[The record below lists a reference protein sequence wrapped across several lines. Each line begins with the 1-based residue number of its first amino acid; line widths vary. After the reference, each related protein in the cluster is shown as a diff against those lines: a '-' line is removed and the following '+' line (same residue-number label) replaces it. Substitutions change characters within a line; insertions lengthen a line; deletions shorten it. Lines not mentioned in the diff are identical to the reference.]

1 MPIPLS
7 QLAERLGAEV
17 DGLPF
22 DTDDHRGIQ
31 HRGAQ
36 VLDAWCSRRKRP
48 RSRPRSPPVPP
59 RFWSGRRWLP
69 LAPVSQFCVL
79 RSRVW
84 RLPAPPCCCV
94 DRSPLRPS
102 TLPPCLRL
110 GCKLP
115 QCVSIGAHAS
125 VEEGA
130 SIGAATIIGSGAVIG
145 AGVRIGSNCH
155 IYPRVVIYP
164 GATLG
169 DRVVV
174 HAGAVLGADGF
185 GYVRDR
191 TNGEY
196 TQFPQQGTLVIED
209 DVEIGANT
217 TIDRGALEET
227 RIGRGTKLDNLI
239 HIGHNC
245 SIGRNVV
252 IAAQTGISGSS
263 AVGDGAILGGQ
274 VGMGD
279 HAMVGP
285 GVILGGQA
293 GILPKKKLLGPGIVF
308 WGTPAK
314 PVRQYLK
321 ELAMLARLK
330 KGRVMAIVVV
340 GGHSRSVGKTSVVA
354 SLIARLPERNWTAC
368 KITQFGHGF
377 CSANG
382 EPCDCQTDEHT
393 IAISAER
400 DPNTGTDSARFLA
413 AGARR
418 SLWVRTRIGRLADAM
433 PRIRQEI
440 DAAENIIFESNS
452 LLQFLRPDLYLTVLD
467 HATADFKD
475 SARLFLDRADA
486 VLLRASGQELTPQ
499 WNQVSLRLL
508 AGKPRFLVTPPDLI
522 GDDLVAFVEQK
533 LT

>member
-1 MPIPLS
+1 MMPIPLS
-7 QLAERLGAEV
+7 ELAERLGAEL
-17 DGLPF
+17 D
-22 DTDDHRGIQ
+22 
-31 HRGAQ
+31 GAQ
-36 VLDAWCSRRKRP
+36 ADAVITGVSSIAAAGPGCLVFAEEEASFAAAMASGAGAVLVAPQMSMSDAHKPVLRLAQP
-48 RSRPRSPPVPP
+48 RLAFARAAVLLRGPQPVPSIHP
-59 RFWSGRRWLP
+59 TAVI
-69 LAPVSQFCVL
+69 APGVQLGGKVSV
-79 RSRVW
+79 
-84 RLPAPPCCCV
+84 
-94 DRSPLRPS
+94 
-102 TLPPCLRL
+102 
-110 GCKLP
+110 
-115 QCVSIGAHAS
+115 GAHAS

-130 SIGAATIIGSGAVIG
+130 SIGEGTIVGSGAVIG
-145 AGVRIGSNCH
+145 AGVRIGNGCR

-191 TNGEY
+191 TTGQY

-245 SIGRNVV
+245 TIGRDVV

-330 KGRVMAIVVV
+330 
-340 GGHSRSVGKTSVVA
+340 H
-354 SLIARLPERNWTAC
+354 P
-368 KITQFGHGF
+368 
-377 CSANG
+377 
-382 EPCDCQTDEHT
+382 
-393 IAISAER
+393 
-400 DPNTGTDSARFLA
+400 
-413 AGARR
+413 AG
-418 SLWVRTRIGRLADAM
+418 D
-433 PRIRQEI
+433 
-440 DAAENIIFESNS
+440 
-452 LLQFLRPDLYLTVLD
+452 
-467 HATADFKD
+467 K
-475 SARLFLDRADA
+475 
-486 VLLRASGQELTPQ
+486 
-499 WNQVSLRLL
+499 
-508 AGKPRFLVTPPDLI
+508 
-522 GDDLVAFVEQK
+522 
-533 LT
+533 